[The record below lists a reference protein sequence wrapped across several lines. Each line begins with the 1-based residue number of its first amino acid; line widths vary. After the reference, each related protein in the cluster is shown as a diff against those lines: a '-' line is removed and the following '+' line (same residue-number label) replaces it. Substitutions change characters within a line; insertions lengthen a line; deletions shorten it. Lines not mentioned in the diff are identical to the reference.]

1 LNAGLEITRKTI
13 MTLIANETSQ
23 DYTFTRN
30 GISLLVRHVPTQVR
44 RDLDGDEIRTFSMGV
59 TMRLEELIADALG
72 KLEPGQV
79 SVELEF

>member
-1 LNAGLEITRKTI
+1 

-23 DYTFTRN
+23 DYTFTHN
-30 GISLLVRHVPTQVR
+30 GIGLLVRNVPTRVR
-44 RDLDGDEIRTFSMGV
+44 RGLDGDEVRTFSMGV

-72 KLEPGQV
+72 KLEAGQV

>member
-1 LNAGLEITRKTI
+1 

-30 GISLLVRHVPTQVR
+30 GISLLVRNVPTRVR
-44 RDLDGDEIRTFSMGV
+44 RDLDGDEVRTFSMGV

-72 KLEPGQV
+72 KLEPGRV

>member
-1 LNAGLEITRKTI
+1 

-30 GISLLVRHVPTQVR
+30 GISLLVHHVPTRVR
-44 RDLDGDEIRTFSMGV
+44 RDLDGDEVRTFSMGV

-72 KLEPGQV
+72 KLEAGQV

>member
-1 LNAGLEITRKTI
+1 

-30 GISLLVRHVPTQVR
+30 GISLLVRNVPTRVR
-44 RDLDGDEIRTFSMGV
+44 RNLDGDEVRTFSMGV

>member
-1 LNAGLEITRKTI
+1 

-23 DYTFTRN
+23 DYTFTHN
-30 GISLLVRHVPTQVR
+30 GIVLLVRNVPTRVR
-44 RDLDGDEIRTFSMGV
+44 RGLDGDEVRTFSMGV

-72 KLEPGQV
+72 KLEAGQV

>member
-1 LNAGLEITRKTI
+1 

-30 GISLLVRHVPTQVR
+30 GISLLVRNVPTRVR
-44 RDLDGDEIRTFSMGV
+44 RDLDGDEVRTFSMGV

-72 KLEPGQV
+72 KLEAGQV

>member
-1 LNAGLEITRKTI
+1 

-30 GISLLVRHVPTQVR
+30 GISLLVRNVPTRVR
-44 RDLDGDEIRTFSMGV
+44 RDLDGDEVRMFSMGV

-72 KLEPGQV
+72 KLETGQAT
-79 SVELEF
+79 VELEF